1 MMAIKIDE
9 QYVKQV
15 NSIMSKLPQNP
26 FIVDVVGKAIEISYK
41 NRDVDKEYSVVLEL
55 ADKVAEYT
63 TANSSTTSYKYALI
77 AAILLAGVPSEE
89 YEIIDTASGTVKDYV
104 EAFTAFALADGYKKT
119 WLELNNLVKKDSDL
133 LYLALLVMVNNI
145 EIILKLENEEGP
157 TTKDKYDLAGMA
169 YIEVSLRKSAIT
181 IPNRQ
186 YDLYNKFMS
195 LVMKKI
201 DF

>member
-1 MMAIKIDE
+1 MAIKIDE

-41 NRDVDKEYSVVLEL
+41 NRDISKEYFVVLEL

-89 YEIIDTASGTVKDYV
+89 YEVIDTASGTVKDYV
-104 EAFTAFALADGYKKT
+104 EAFTAFAFADGYKKT

>member
-1 MMAIKIDE
+1 MAIKIDE

-41 NRDVDKEYSVVLEL
+41 NRDVNKDYSVVLEL

-89 YEIIDTASGTVKDYV
+89 YEVIDTASGTVKDYV
-104 EAFTAFALADGYKKT
+104 EAFTAFAFADGYKKT
-119 WLELNNLVKKDSDL
+119 WLELNNLIKKDSDL

-195 LVMKKI
+195 LVMRKI

>member
-1 MMAIKIDE
+1 MAIKIDE

-41 NRDVDKEYSVVLEL
+41 NRDIGKDYSVVLEL

-63 TANSSTTSYKYALI
+63 TANSSSTSYKYALI

-89 YEIIDTASGTVKDYV
+89 YDVIDTASGTVKDYV
-104 EAFTAFALADGYKKT
+104 EAFTAFAFADGYKKT
-119 WLELNNLVKKDSDL
+119 WLELNNLIKKDSDL

-145 EIILKLENEEGP
+145 EVILKLENEEGP

>member
-1 MMAIKIDE
+1 MAIKIDE

-41 NRDVDKEYSVVLEL
+41 NRDVNKEYSVVLEL

-89 YEIIDTASGTVKDYV
+89 YEVIDTASGTVKDYV
-104 EAFTAFALADGYKKT
+104 EAFTAFAFADGYKKT
-119 WLELNNLVKKDSDL
+119 WLELNNLIKKDSDL

-145 EIILKLENEEGP
+145 EVILKLENEEGP

-186 YDLYNKFMS
+186 YALYNKFMS

>member
-1 MMAIKIDE
+1 MAIKIDE

-26 FIVDVVGKAIEISYK
+26 FIVDVVGKAIEISFK
-41 NRDVDKEYSVVLEL
+41 NRDVNKDYSVVLEL

-89 YEIIDTASGTVKDYV
+89 YEVIDTASGTVKDYV
-104 EAFTAFALADGYKKT
+104 EAFTAFAFADGYKKT
-119 WLELNNLVKKDSDL
+119 WLELNNLIKKDSDL

-145 EIILKLENEEGP
+145 EIILKHENEEGP

>member
-1 MMAIKIDE
+1 MAIKIDE

-41 NRDVDKEYSVVLEL
+41 NRDVNKDYSVVLEL

-89 YEIIDTASGTVKDYV
+89 YEVIDTASGTVKDYV
-104 EAFTAFALADGYKKT
+104 EAFTAFAFADGYKKT

>member
-1 MMAIKIDE
+1 MAIKIDE

-41 NRDVDKEYSVVLEL
+41 NRDISKEYSVVLEL

-89 YEIIDTASGTVKDYV
+89 YEVIDTASGTVKDYV
-104 EAFTAFALADGYKKT
+104 EAFTAFAFADGYKKT
-119 WLELNNLVKKDSDL
+119 WLELNNLIKKDSDL

-186 YDLYNKFMS
+186 YELYNKFMS

>member
-1 MMAIKIDE
+1 MAIKIDE

-41 NRDVDKEYSVVLEL
+41 NRDINKEYSVVLEL

-89 YEIIDTASGTVKDYV
+89 YEVIDTASGTVKDYV
-104 EAFTAFALADGYKKT
+104 EAFTAFAFADGYKKT

-145 EIILKLENEEGP
+145 EVILKLENEEGP

>member
-1 MMAIKIDE
+1 MAIKIDE

-41 NRDVDKEYSVVLEL
+41 NRDVNKEYSVVLEL

-89 YEIIDTASGTVKDYV
+89 YEVIDTASGTVKDYV
-104 EAFTAFALADGYKKT
+104 EAFTAFAFADGYKKT

-145 EIILKLENEEGP
+145 EIILKHENEEGP

>member
-1 MMAIKIDE
+1 MAIKIDE

-26 FIVDVVGKAIEISYK
+26 FIVDVVGKAIEISFK
-41 NRDVDKEYSVVLEL
+41 NRDVNKDYSVVLEL

-89 YEIIDTASGTVKDYV
+89 YEVIDTASGTVKDYV
-104 EAFTAFALADGYKKT
+104 EAFTAFAFADGYKKT
-119 WLELNNLVKKDSDL
+119 WLELNNLIKKDSDL

-145 EIILKLENEEGP
+145 EVILKLENEEGP

>member
-1 MMAIKIDE
+1 MAIKIDE

-26 FIVDVVGKAIEISYK
+26 FIVDVVGKAIEISFK
-41 NRDVDKEYSVVLEL
+41 NRDVDKDYSVVLEL

-89 YEIIDTASGTVKDYV
+89 YEVIDTASGTVKDYV
-104 EAFTAFALADGYKKT
+104 EAFTAFAFADGYKKT

-145 EIILKLENEEGP
+145 EIILKHENEEGP

>member
-1 MMAIKIDE
+1 MAIKIDE
-9 QYVKQV
+9 QYIKQV

-41 NRDVDKEYSVVLEL
+41 NRDVNKEYSVVLEL

-89 YEIIDTASGTVKDYV
+89 YEVIDTASGTVKDYV
-104 EAFTAFALADGYKKT
+104 EAFTAFAFADGYKKT

-145 EIILKLENEEGP
+145 EIILKHENEEGP

>member
-1 MMAIKIDE
+1 MAIKIDE

-26 FIVDVVGKAIEISYK
+26 FIVDVVGKAIEISFK
-41 NRDVDKEYSVVLEL
+41 NRDVNKDYSVVLEL
-55 ADKVAEYT
+55 ADRVAEYT

-89 YEIIDTASGTVKDYV
+89 YEVIDTASGTVKDYV
-104 EAFTAFALADGYKKT
+104 EAFTAFAFADGYKKT

>member
-1 MMAIKIDE
+1 MAIKIDE

-41 NRDVDKEYSVVLEL
+41 NRDISKEYSVVLEL

-89 YEIIDTASGTVKDYV
+89 YEVIDTASGTVKDYV
-104 EAFTAFALADGYKKT
+104 EAFTAFAFADGYKKT
-119 WLELNNLVKKDSDL
+119 WLELNSLVKKDSDL

>member
-1 MMAIKIDE
+1 MAIKIDE

-41 NRDVDKEYSVVLEL
+41 NRDINKEYSVVLEL

-63 TANSSTTSYKYALI
+63 TANSSTTSYKYSLI

-89 YEIIDTASGTVKDYV
+89 YEVIDTASGTVKDYV
-104 EAFTAFALADGYKKT
+104 EAFTAFAFADGYKKT
-119 WLELNNLVKKDSDL
+119 WLELNNLIKKDSDL

-145 EIILKLENEEGP
+145 EVILKLENEEGP

>member
-1 MMAIKIDE
+1 MAIKIDE

-41 NRDVDKEYSVVLEL
+41 NRDIDKDYSVILGL

-89 YEIIDTASGTVKDYV
+89 YEVIDTASGTVKDYV
-104 EAFTAFALADGYKKT
+104 EAFTAFAFADGYKKT
-119 WLELNNLVKKDSDL
+119 WLELNNLIKKDSDL

-145 EIILKLENEEGP
+145 EVILKFENEEGP

>member
-1 MMAIKIDE
+1 MAIKIDE

-41 NRDVDKEYSVVLEL
+41 NRDVNKDYSVVLEL

-89 YEIIDTASGTVKDYV
+89 YEVIDTASGTVKDYV
-104 EAFTAFALADGYKKT
+104 EAFTAFAFADGYKKT

-145 EIILKLENEEGP
+145 EIILKHENEEGP

>member
-1 MMAIKIDE
+1 MAIKIDE

-41 NRDVDKEYSVVLEL
+41 NRDIGKDYSVVLEL

-89 YEIIDTASGTVKDYV
+89 YDVIDTASGTVKEYV
-104 EAFTAFALADGYKKT
+104 EAFTAFAFADGYKKT
-119 WLELNNLVKKDSDL
+119 WLELNNLIKKDSDL

-145 EIILKLENEEGP
+145 EVILKLEDEEGP

>member
-1 MMAIKIDE
+1 MAIKIDE

-41 NRDVDKEYSVVLEL
+41 NRDINKEYSVVLEL

-89 YEIIDTASGTVKDYV
+89 YEVIDTASGTVKDYV
-104 EAFTAFALADGYKKT
+104 EAFTAFAFADGYKKT
-119 WLELNNLVKKDSDL
+119 WLELNNLIKKDSDL

-145 EIILKLENEEGP
+145 EVILKLENEEGS

-181 IPNRQ
+181 VPNRQ
-186 YDLYNKFMS
+186 YDLYNKFTS

>member
-1 MMAIKIDE
+1 MAIKIDE

-41 NRDVDKEYSVVLEL
+41 NRDISKDYSVVLEL

-63 TANSSTTSYKYALI
+63 TANSSATSYKYALI

-89 YEIIDTASGTVKDYV
+89 YEVIDTASGTVKDYV
-104 EAFTAFALADGYKKT
+104 EAFTAFAFANGYKKT
-119 WLELNNLVKKDSDL
+119 WLELNNLIKKDSDL

-145 EIILKLENEEGP
+145 EVTLKLENEEGP

-186 YDLYNKFMS
+186 YELYNKFMS

>member
-1 MMAIKIDE
+1 MAIKIDE

-41 NRDVDKEYSVVLEL
+41 NRDIGKDYSVVLEL

-89 YEIIDTASGTVKDYV
+89 YEVIDTASGTVKEYV
-104 EAFTAFALADGYKKT
+104 EAFTAFAFADGYKKT
-119 WLELNNLVKKDSDL
+119 WLELNNLIKKDSDL

-145 EIILKLENEEGP
+145 EVILKFEDEEGP

>member
-1 MMAIKIDE
+1 MAIKIDE

-41 NRDVDKEYSVVLEL
+41 NRDVNKEYSVVLEL

-89 YEIIDTASGTVKDYV
+89 YEVIDTASGTVKDYV
-104 EAFTAFALADGYKKT
+104 EAFTAFAFADGYKKT

>member
-1 MMAIKIDE
+1 MAIKIDE

-41 NRDVDKEYSVVLEL
+41 NRDIGKDYSVVLEL

-63 TANSSTTSYKYALI
+63 TANSSSTSYKYALI

-89 YEIIDTASGTVKDYV
+89 YDVIDTASGTVKEYV
-104 EAFTAFALADGYKKT
+104 EAFTAFAFADGYKKT
-119 WLELNNLVKKDSDL
+119 WLELNNLIKKDSDL

-145 EIILKLENEEGP
+145 EVILKLENEEGP

>member
-1 MMAIKIDE
+1 MAIKIDE

-26 FIVDVVGKAIEISYK
+26 FIVDVVGKAIEISFK
-41 NRDVDKEYSVVLEL
+41 NRDVNKDYSVVLEL
-55 ADKVAEYT
+55 ADKAAEYT

-89 YEIIDTASGTVKDYV
+89 YEVIDTASGTVKDYV
-104 EAFTAFALADGYKKT
+104 EAFTAFAFADGYKKT
-119 WLELNNLVKKDSDL
+119 WLELNNLIKKDSDL

>member
-1 MMAIKIDE
+1 MAIKIDE

-15 NSIMSKLPQNP
+15 NSIMSMLPQNP

-41 NRDVDKEYSVVLEL
+41 NRDVDKDYSVVLGL

-63 TANSSTTSYKYALI
+63 TANSSSTSYKYALI

-89 YEIIDTASGTVKDYV
+89 YEVIDTASGTVKEYV
-104 EAFTAFALADGYKKT
+104 EAFTAFAFADGYKKT
-119 WLELNNLVKKDSDL
+119 WLELNNLIKKDSDL

-145 EIILKLENEEGP
+145 EVILKFENEEGP

-186 YDLYNKFMS
+186 YELYNKFMS

>member
-1 MMAIKIDE
+1 MAIKIDE

-26 FIVDVVGKAIEISYK
+26 FIVDVVGKAIEISFK
-41 NRDVDKEYSVVLEL
+41 NRDVNKDYSVILEL

-89 YEIIDTASGTVKDYV
+89 YEVIDTASGTVKDYV
-104 EAFTAFALADGYKKT
+104 EAFTAFAFADGYKKT
-119 WLELNNLVKKDSDL
+119 WLELNNLIKKDSDL

>member
-1 MMAIKIDE
+1 MAIKIDE
-9 QYVKQV
+9 QYIKQV

-26 FIVDVVGKAIEISYK
+26 FIVDVVGKAIEISFK
-41 NRDVDKEYSVVLEL
+41 NRDVNKDYSVVLEL

-104 EAFTAFALADGYKKT
+104 EAFTAFAFADGYKKT
-119 WLELNNLVKKDSDL
+119 WLELNNLIKKDSDL

-181 IPNRQ
+181 VPNRQ

>member
-1 MMAIKIDE
+1 MAIKIDE

-26 FIVDVVGKAIEISYK
+26 FIVDVVGKAIEISFK
-41 NRDVDKEYSVVLEL
+41 NRDVNKDYSVVLEL

-63 TANSSTTSYKYALI
+63 TANSSTTSYKYALV

-89 YEIIDTASGTVKDYV
+89 YEVIDTASGTVKDYV
-104 EAFTAFALADGYKKT
+104 EAFTAFAFADGYKKT

>member
-1 MMAIKIDE
+1 MAIKIDE

-41 NRDVDKEYSVVLEL
+41 NRDINKEYSVVLEL

-89 YEIIDTASGTVKDYV
+89 YEVIDTASGTVKDYV
-104 EAFTAFALADGYKKT
+104 EAFTAFAFADGYKKT

>member
-1 MMAIKIDE
+1 MAIKIDE
-9 QYVKQV
+9 QYIKQV

-41 NRDVDKEYSVVLEL
+41 NRDISKDYSVVLDL
-55 ADKVAEYT
+55 ANKVAEYT
-63 TANSSTTSYKYALI
+63 TANSSSTSYKYALI

-89 YEIIDTASGTVKDYV
+89 YEVIDTASGTVKDYV
-104 EAFTAFALADGYKKT
+104 EAFTAFAFADGYKKA
-119 WLELNNLVKKDSDL
+119 WLELNNLIKKDSDL

-145 EIILKLENEEGP
+145 ETILKLENEEGP

>member
-1 MMAIKIDE
+1 MAIKIDE

-41 NRDVDKEYSVVLEL
+41 NRDVNKDYSVVLEL

-89 YEIIDTASGTVKDYV
+89 YEVIDTASGTVKDYV
-104 EAFTAFALADGYKKT
+104 EAFTAFAFADGYKKT

-145 EIILKLENEEGP
+145 EVILKLENEEGP

>member
-1 MMAIKIDE
+1 MAIKIDE
-9 QYVKQV
+9 QYIKQV

-89 YEIIDTASGTVKDYV
+89 YEVIDTASGTVKDYV
-104 EAFTAFALADGYKKT
+104 EAFTAFAFADGYKKT
-119 WLELNNLVKKDSDL
+119 WLELNNLIKKDSDL

-181 IPNRQ
+181 VPNRQ

>member
-1 MMAIKIDE
+1 MAIKIDE

-41 NRDVDKEYSVVLEL
+41 NRDVNKDYSVVLEL

-89 YEIIDTASGTVKDYV
+89 YEVIDTASGTVKDYV
-104 EAFTAFALADGYKKT
+104 EAFTAFAFADGYKKT
-119 WLELNNLVKKDSDL
+119 WLELNNIVKKDSDL

>member
-1 MMAIKIDE
+1 MAIKIDE

-41 NRDVDKEYSVVLEL
+41 NRDINKEYSVVLEL
-55 ADKVAEYT
+55 ADKVVEYT

-104 EAFTAFALADGYKKT
+104 EAFTAFTFADGYKKT
-119 WLELNNLVKKDSDL
+119 WLELNNLIKKDSDL

-145 EIILKLENEEGP
+145 EVILKLENEEGP

-181 IPNRQ
+181 VPNRQ

>member
-1 MMAIKIDE
+1 MAIKIDE

-41 NRDVDKEYSVVLEL
+41 NRDIGKDYSVVLEL

-89 YEIIDTASGTVKDYV
+89 YEVIDTASGTVKEYV
-104 EAFTAFALADGYKKT
+104 EAFTAFAFADGYKKT
-119 WLELNNLVKKDSDL
+119 WLELNNLIKKDSDL

-145 EIILKLENEEGP
+145 EVILKLEDEEGP

>member
-1 MMAIKIDE
+1 MAIKIDE

-41 NRDVDKEYSVVLEL
+41 NRDINKEYSVVLEL

-89 YEIIDTASGTVKDYV
+89 YDVIDTASGTVKDYV
-104 EAFTAFALADGYKKT
+104 EAFTAFAFADGYKKT

-133 LYLALLVMVNNI
+133 LYLAFLVMVHNI
-145 EIILKLENEEGP
+145 EVILKLEGEEGP

>member
-1 MMAIKIDE
+1 MAIKIYE

-26 FIVDVVGKAIEISYK
+26 FIVDVVGKAIEISFK
-41 NRDVDKEYSVVLEL
+41 NRDVDKDYSVVLEL

-89 YEIIDTASGTVKDYV
+89 YEVIDTASGTVKDYV
-104 EAFTAFALADGYKKT
+104 EAFTAFAFADGYKKT

-145 EIILKLENEEGP
+145 EIILKHENEEGP